1 MIQISEGY
9 KIVSKKIN
17 LLQNSLEKEIKNLE
31 ADVSSLDSIHVAEN
45 SKYHTEMQKIQSHDK
60 ALKDVVDAYTKQL
73 VDDLD
78 HRWNTDWTCNL
89 ATLLTEK
96 TA

>member
-1 MIQISEGY
+1 MIQFSEGY

-31 ADVSSLDSIHVAEN
+31 ADISSLDSIHVAEN

-78 HRWNTDWTCNL
+78 HRWNKTL
-89 ATLLTEK
+89 SKAT
-96 TA
+96 

>member
-1 MIQISEGY
+1 MQ
-9 KIVSKKIN
+9 IN

-31 ADVSSLDSIHVAEN
+31 ADISSLDSIHVAEN

-60 ALKDVVDAYTKQL
+60 HFMLVVSF
-73 VDDLD
+73 
-78 HRWNTDWTCNL
+78 RNTDWTCIL